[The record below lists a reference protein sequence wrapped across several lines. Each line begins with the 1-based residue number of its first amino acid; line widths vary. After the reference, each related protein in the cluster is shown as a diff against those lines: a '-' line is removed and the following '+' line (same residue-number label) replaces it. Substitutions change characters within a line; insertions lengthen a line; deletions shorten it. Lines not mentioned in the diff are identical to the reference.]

1 MTPARFRW
9 GMLLVL
15 IGTVLL
21 LRNTGVV
28 NWDFW
33 WDWLTFLPA
42 LLIAVG
48 IEKIFTGSKMQFI
61 SYATSVLLFAGG
73 LYLAL
78 SDEYR
83 GDFSTDKIGESQ
95 FEIDEDPGVR
105 LIQANL
111 EMRKSNL
118 TVRDASEKLVEG
130 KFDQTIRAPKVD
142 HDISDGVA
150 RMTVSSRQKDVFGG
164 VVKIDF
170 DELEDWYIRFSRNVP
185 MELTCQ
191 STESDLHLNLANNQ
205 VTKLSIDGED
215 DNIYVKLGELVPVV
229 RIEINGSG
237 ASVRFRLPQ
246 SSGLRVESDEYHDYF
261 GQMGLHEEDGGYVSD
276 DFDSYPVRFELKL
289 GDNLRQ
295 ISVDYY

>member
-1 MTPARFRW
+1 
-9 GMLLVL
+9 MLLVL
-15 IGTVLL
+15 VGIVLL

-33 WDWLTFLPA
+33 WDWISFFPM
-42 LLIAVG
+42 LLIAIG
-48 IEKIFTGSKMQFI
+48 IEKIFTGSKVQFI
-61 SYATSVLLFAGG
+61 SYLTSVLLFAGG

-78 SDEYR
+78 ADEYR
-83 GDFSTDKIGESQ
+83 GDFSSDKIGESE
-95 FEIDEDPGVR
+95 FEIDEESGVR
-105 LIQANL
+105 LIRANL

-150 RMTVSSRQKDVFGG
+150 NMQVTSRQKDVFGG
-164 VVKIDF
+164 VVKINF

-185 MELTCQ
+185 LELTCQ
-191 STESDLHLNLANNQ
+191 SVESDLHLNLANNQ
-205 VTKLSIDGED
+205 VTQLTIEGED
-215 DNIYVKLGELVPVV
+215 DNIYVKLGELSPLIKV
-229 RIEINGSG
+229 EITGSG

-246 SSGLRVESDEYHDYF
+246 SSGLRVESTDYHDYF
-261 GQMGLHEEDGGYVSD
+261 GQIGLHEENGSYVSD
-276 DFDSYPVRFELKL
+276 NYGSDPVQIELKL
-289 GDNLRQ
+289 GNDLRQ

>member
-15 IGTVLL
+15 VGIVLL

-33 WDWLTFLPA
+33 WDWLTFLPV

-48 IEKIFTGSKMQFI
+48 IEKIFTGSKVQFI
-61 SYATSVLLFAGG
+61 SYLTSVALFGGG

-78 SDEYR
+78 ADEYR
-83 GDFSTDKIGESQ
+83 GDFSSDTMGTSE
-95 FEIDEDPGVR
+95 FEIDEEPGVR
-105 LIQANL
+105 LIQASL

-142 HDISDGVA
+142 HDITDGVA
-150 RMTVSSRQKDVFGG
+150 HMNVISRQRDVFGG
-164 VVKIDF
+164 VVKINF

-185 MELTCQ
+185 IELTCQ
-191 STESDLHLNLANNQ
+191 SVESDLHLNLANNQ
-205 VTKLSIDGED
+205 VTKLSIEGEE
-215 DNIYVKLGELVPVV
+215 DNIYVKLGDLVPLV
-229 RIEINGSG
+229 RVEITGTG

-246 SSGLRVESDEYHDYF
+246 SSGLRVESTDYHDYF
-261 GQMGLHEEDGGYVSD
+261 GQLGLHEEDGGYVSD
-276 DFDSYPVRFELKL
+276 NFDSYPVRFELKL
-289 GDNLRQ
+289 GDDLRQ